1 MAKISNSKKKKT
13 VPVTELI
20 KYIVSMH
27 VAFYTLLCKYNLNIH
42 VLNYGYNVQGPM
54 STFDQDARVKPLL
67 FFFSK
72 GHLGIF
78 NDHRESGPRFIISS
92 EGHCSLTVPIN
103 TGVLGP
109 T

>member
-27 VAFYTLLCKYNLNIH
+27 VAFYTLLCKYNINIH

-67 FFFSK
+67 FFFPKDIWGFLMITESQD
-72 GHLGIF
+72 LGL
-78 NDHRESGPRFIISS
+78 SS
-92 EGHCSLTVPIN
+92 LPKDTA
-103 TGVLGP
+103 L
-109 T
+109 